1 MKIIFYIL
9 NNLVSKT
16 VTQLAMLVD
25 QIIQYFERSKY
36 IVGVFI
42 DLSKAFGTVDYSILP
57 KKLELYGLTD
67 IKNEWVRGYP

>member
-1 MKIIFYIL
+1 
-9 NNLVSKT
+9 
-16 VTQLAMLVD
+16 MLVD